1 MNKISKNLFA
11 NSIFCD
17 IINQILI
24 FTDSTCQECL
34 PFYGR
39 TPADFCPDVSAINS
53 RLNYAV
59 KIHTAVT

>member
-1 MNKISKNLFA
+1 MNKIGKKLFA
-11 NSIFCD
+11 NSIFCA
-17 IINQILI
+17 IINQMLI

-39 TPADFCPDVSAINS
+39 SPVGFCPDVSAINS